1 MSSVNQE
8 DEFTEV
14 ARKRKKRKAISSPT
28 LPTLQKTCSSEQPPE
43 TPVRPKPSTLTNKI
57 PVILSGIDKRFKT
70 WRSVM
75 DQLRQYHPSLKVSQA
90 KGLPKGDLL
99 VIGDSV
105 QDIVILQ
112 NENKM
117 KAALGQNVKITLL
130 KAYQINRSQ
139 NKSLA
144 IKRVPTDIT
153 DDEFREF
160 LNLNKISYA
169 KADRLKSKKDGRVLP
184 IFQLEISDPD
194 EAEAL
199 LLQNFTC
206 NVTGIVYKVEEF
218 RKPVSVMRCFNCQS
232 FGHSAKNCRS
242 KPKCLICGESHSH
255 KGCPNKEAGKP
266 KCANCMGH
274 MLHLIKG
281 VQSIKIRHLGS
292 MW

>member
-14 ARKRKKRKAISSPT
+14 ARKRKKSKAISSPT
-28 LPTLQKTCSSEQPPE
+28 LPTLQKTSSSEQPPE
-43 TPVRPKPSTLTNKI
+43 TPVQPKPSTLTNKI

-70 WRSVM
+70 WRSVIGE
-75 DQLRQYHPSLKVSQA
+75 LRQYHPSLKVSQV
-90 KGLPKGDLL
+90 KELPKSDLL

-105 QDIVILQ
+105 QDVVILQ

-117 KAALGQNVKITLL
+117 KAALGQNVKITLP
-130 KAYQINRSQ
+130 KAYQINGSQ

-144 IKRVPTDIT
+144 IKGVPTDIT

-169 KADRLKSKKDGRVLP
+169 KADSLKSKKDGRVLP
-184 IFQLEISDPD
+184 IFQLEVSDPD

-199 LLQNFTC
+199 LSQNLMC

-218 RKPVSVMRCFNCQS
+218 RKPVSVTQCFNC
-232 FGHSAKNCRS
+232 
-242 KPKCLICGESHSH
+242 
-255 KGCPNKEAGKP
+255 
-266 KCANCMGH
+266 
-274 MLHLIKG
+274 
-281 VQSIKIRHLGS
+281 
-292 MW
+292 